1 MRICLLIII
10 TTLLF
15 PIGGLKMVSS
25 KKVDCTN
32 FTTDNLGNVYHI
44 KGNTIEKHLPNGTLQ
59 NQYSSKVYGEINF
72 IDTQNPLQILL
83 FYPDITKVVF
93 LDNTLSVHHDI
104 SLEKYQ
110 LEQVNLICSSVNNS
124 IWVYDQA
131 SLQLI
136 RFNQQMN
143 KIQETGNIIQL
154 LGVEINPNYLSE
166 SNNHVYLNDPEIGVF
181 VFDIFGTYLKTIPIK
196 GINSFQVTETSIYY
210 IQQGD
215 IYNFDFKTLESNKI
229 TLPVID
235 IEQFRIEK
243 NSIYTL
249 KQSTLAKYI
258 ID

>member
-1 MRICLLIII
+1 MRISLIIII

-15 PIGGLKMVSS
+15 PVEGLKMVSS

-32 FTTDNLGNVYHI
+32 FTTDNLGNVYLI
-44 KGNTIEKHLPNGTLQ
+44 KGNTIEKYLPNGTLQ
-59 NQYSSKVYGEINF
+59 NQYSSKIYGEINF
-72 IDTQNPLQILL
+72 VDTRNPLQILL
-83 FYPDITKVVF
+83 FYPDITKIVF

-104 SLEKYQ
+104 SLEQYQ
-110 LEQVNLICSSVNNS
+110 LEQVNLVCSSVNNS
-124 IWVYDQA
+124 IWVYDQS

-136 RFNQQMN
+136 RFNQQIN

-154 LGVEINPNYLSE
+154 LGVEINPNYLLE
-166 SNNHVYLNDPEIGVF
+166 SNNHIYLNDPEIGIF

-196 GINSFQVTETSIYY
+196 GLSSFQVTETHIHY

-215 IYNFDFKTLESNKI
+215 VYSFDFKTLESNKI
-229 TLPVID
+229 TLPFLDID
-235 IEQFRIEK
+235 QFRIEK

-249 KQSTLAKYI
+249 KQQTLAKYI